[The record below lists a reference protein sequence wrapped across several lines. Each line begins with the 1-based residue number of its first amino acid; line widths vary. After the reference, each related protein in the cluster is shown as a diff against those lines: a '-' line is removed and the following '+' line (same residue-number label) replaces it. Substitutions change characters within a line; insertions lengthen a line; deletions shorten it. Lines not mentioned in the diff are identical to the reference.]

1 MLAIA
6 KPTHSL
12 VRYQQSKKKA
22 IVQNDEKSNN
32 LIMLRKLILDSE
44 TKIEL
49 IEIEKITYI
58 TVDSI
63 RSEIHFVDS
72 SKCYSNK
79 TLNFFE
85 SSLPEIFFRINRNT
99 IVNLSNIENI
109 NKLSR
114 QIQINGTFLCISAR
128 QLRNLANH
136 LKRISA
142 RSTQNM

>member
-1 MLAIA
+1 MCNCTYIGVTSKPKKRRQCKTTRKQTNKLTMLQ
-6 KPTHSL
+6 K
-12 VRYQQSKKKA
+12 
-22 IVQNDEKSNN
+22 
-32 LIMLRKLILDSE
+32 KLILDSE
-44 TKIEL
+44 TKIDL

-58 TVDSI
+58 TVDPIS
-63 RSEIHFVDS
+63 SEIHFVDS

-85 SSLPEIFFRINRNT
+85 SSLPETFFRINRNT

-114 QIQINGTFLCISAR
+114 QIQIKGDFLCISAR

-136 LKRISA
+136 LKRISV
-142 RSTQNM
+142 R

>member
-1 MLAIA
+1 
-6 KPTHSL
+6 
-12 VRYQQSKKKA
+12 
-22 IVQNDEKSNN
+22 
-32 LIMLRKLILDSE
+32 MLRKLILDSE